1 MRGGLLFHKRR
12 HVASGA
18 SAFIPVFLMF
28 FLFGPYLISG
38 APEPARQAAQ
48 LRETIQKRQ
57 KEMDQLRAR
66 RKELERTATL
76 HNQKLEQFDK
86 QFRNYLANLE
96 RSEQG
101 AQAAETELLE
111 LLDRA
116 GKRESMIDSACQVAA
131 QTKDTDSAIVYES
144 AVALVT
150 ELFQQEL
157 SERPRRET
165 LSGKLEEEQG
175 YQKRIRERYM
185 VNEEALKQQTQK
197 RLETAENRAK
207 SNLETEQKLAA
218 ELKKM
223 QAQLNALDEQLAR
236 LRRAALKPKPAQ
248 PEPGK
253 TKITRPE
260 TSQAPFQP
268 GTPFVKLKGKLPWPA
283 QGKVVRGYGPFTHPT
298 LNVKLMSKG
307 VDVSTKEGTVV
318 KAVADGR
325 ALYVGQLEGYGAL
338 VALDHGDG
346 YLTVYGNVE
355 AGSLKAGSEVAAGAS
370 IGVVGQKNRD
380 EGPVYHF
387 EIRKGD
393 QALDPGDWLAR

>member
-1 MRGGLLFHKRR
+1 MK
-12 HVASGA
+12 HVASRA
-18 SAFIPVFLMF
+18 LIFIPVFHLVLFM
-28 FLFGPYLISG
+28 FGPHTATG
-38 APEPARQAAQ
+38 APEPARQASQ

-57 KEMDQLRAR
+57 KEMNQLRGR
-66 RKELERTATL
+66 REELERTAAL

-96 RSEQG
+96 NSEQR
-101 AQAAETELLE
+101 AETVETELLD

-116 GKRESMIDSACQVAA
+116 GKRDTLIDAACQVAT
-131 QTKDTDSAIVYES
+131 QTNNADSAILYEN

-157 SERPRRET
+157 SERPRREKLT
-165 LSGKLEEEQG
+165 GKLDEEQA
-175 YQKRIRERYM
+175 YQKRIREHYM
-185 VNEEALKQQTQK
+185 VNEEALKEQTQK
-197 RLETAENRAK
+197 QLETAENRAK
-207 SNLETEQKLAA
+207 TNLKTEQKLAA

-223 QAQLNALDEQLAR
+223 QAQLNALDEELAR

-248 PEPGK
+248 PKPGT
-253 TKITRPE
+253 TKITKPE
-260 TSQAPFQP
+260 TTQAPFQP
-268 GTPFVKLKGKLPWPA
+268 GTAFVKLRGKLPWPA

-298 LNVKLMSKG
+298 LNVRLISKG
-307 VDVSTKEGTVV
+307 VDVTTKEGAAI

-325 ALYVGQLEGYGAL
+325 VLYIGQLEGYGAL

-355 AGSLKAGSEVAAGAS
+355 AGSLKAGSDVGAGAP

-387 EIRKGD
+387 EIRRGD
-393 QALDPGDWLAR
+393 QALDPGEWLAR